1 MSMGLAP
8 CAVLIRAFR
17 AGIYHELAHLLR
29 ITNEYI
35 IGKTSK
41 KEPFMNLQRP
51 IAVLALAALFAS
63 FGAMADSA
71 SSQPVANSGEN
82 YEYGMPLDVAKVVSI
97 TPASNVADCQVG
109 TAHMVYV
116 DHQGQT
122 REVNYREMGNC
133 SQL

>member
-1 MSMGLAP
+1 L
-8 CAVLIRAFR
+8 CFLIRAFQ
-17 AGIYHELAHLLR
+17 AGIYHDLAHLLR

-35 IGKTSK
+35 IGKTLK
-41 KEPFMNLQRP
+41 KEPAMNIQRR
-51 IAVLALAALFAS
+51 IAVLAASALLAS
-63 FGAMADSA
+63 FGALADTA
-71 SSQPVANSGEN
+71 GNQPVAASADK
-82 YEYGMPLDVAKVVSI
+82 YEYGMPLDVAKVISI

-109 TAHMVYV
+109 TAHMVYI

>member
-1 MSMGLAP
+1 MNTQ
-8 CAVLIRAFR
+8 R
-17 AGIYHELAHLLR
+17 R
-29 ITNEYI
+29 IA
-35 IGKTSK
+35 
-41 KEPFMNLQRP
+41 M
-51 IAVLALAALFAS
+51 LAASVLLAS
-63 FGAMADSA
+63 FGALADTA
-71 SSQPVANSGEN
+71 GNQPVAASAVN

>member
-1 MSMGLAP
+1 MTTKRSTAVIAVSALLAP
-8 CAVLIRAFR
+8 F
-17 AGIYHELAHLLR
+17 
-29 ITNEYI
+29 
-35 IGKTSK
+35 
-41 KEPFMNLQRP
+41 
-51 IAVLALAALFAS
+51 AAL
-63 FGAMADSA
+63 ADSA
-71 SSQPVANSGEN
+71 STQPVAVSAEN
-82 YEYGMPLDVAKVVSI
+82 YEYGMPLDVAKVISI